1 MENIYK
7 TKGQVRTTLDKVI
20 GGDLIKE
27 AGSFEYRLKILMDIT
42 EQLIQEKL
50 DAYVQEHPGTRK
62 SDLVIT
68 IENDW
73 VHLWEEGPM
82 RLVRKVVITHKNPDQ

>member
-1 MENIYK
+1 VENIYK

-20 GGDLIKE
+20 GGDLITE

-50 DAYVQEHPGTRK
+50 DAYVQEHPETRK

-73 VHLWEEGPM
+73 TNLWEGGPQ
-82 RLVRKVVITHKNPDQ
+82 RLVRKVVITHKSPPQ